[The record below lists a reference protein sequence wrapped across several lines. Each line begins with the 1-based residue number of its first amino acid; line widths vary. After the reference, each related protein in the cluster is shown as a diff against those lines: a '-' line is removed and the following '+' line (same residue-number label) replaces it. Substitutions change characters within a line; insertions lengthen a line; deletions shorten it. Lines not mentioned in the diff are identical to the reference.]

1 MHGSSGT
8 TRGITALREAESADQ
23 ADFLDRVNSSIPDE
37 PVSARVIAI
46 VPDNRKAVP
55 VSFAG
60 RVSVDNTPED
70 TQYEFL
76 FEPGY
81 EPDVLWRTKNN
92 FEFPVYGPFK
102 VQAVTALVSLDVN
115 NLVYA
120 DGRADPKGA
129 IPKGYYDVVFTVGS
143 IQARE
148 YVSLRL
154 AATAPQTEPESED
167 VTPVIPDIPDVTPVS
182 SVGSSGGGC
191 DSGAGF
197 AGLAALVF
205 LKSIARKRR

>member
-1 MHGSSGT
+1 MIIFLVHPSAETRKPTLTVHGSSGT
-8 TRGITALREAESADQ
+8 TGGITALREAESADQ

-37 PVSARVIAI
+37 PVSAHVIAI

-120 DGRADPKGA
+120 DGRAASQGA
-129 IPKGYYDVVFTVGS
+129 IPKWYYDFVCITESGT
-143 IQARE
+143 RE
-148 YVSLRL
+148 SVSLRL
-154 AATAPQTEPESED
+154 AASVLQGEPESGD
-167 VTPVIPDIPDVTPVS
+167 VTPRGI
-182 SVGSSGGGC
+182 
-191 DSGAGF
+191 
-197 AGLAALVF
+197 F
-205 LKSIARKRR
+205 L